1 MTDPNEILYPQVTSI
16 YNKLLQIGVG
26 VILLFLI
33 LNLSVMN
40 ANDSKVQLEQHFSG
54 VSNAFVKQAVN
65 TSKIILATNNKKQQ
79 QQFMQSLTESDAVAE
94 ALLYDVSGQLIAHSD
109 NFSSVNELYGIA
121 QGSED
126 TSKQYVTFTH
136 EIRGD
141 ELQGYLRL
149 NVVRDVLVKPLEKQL
164 FSQNEL
170 FRIMLLIAVAA
181 GFLLT
186 RGSSRFSR
194 QGIRLVKKK

>member
-1 MTDPNEILYPQVTSI
+1 MTDRNEILYPQITSI
-16 YNKLLQIGVG
+16 YNKLLQIGGG

-40 ANDSKVQLEQHFSG
+40 AKDSEIEVEKHFRRI
-54 VSNAFVKQAVN
+54 SNAFVKQAVS
-65 TSKIILATNNKKQQ
+65 TSKIILATKNKSQQ
-79 QQFMQSLTESDAVAE
+79 QKFMQSLTESDAVEE
-94 ALLYDVSGQLIAHSD
+94 ALLYDVSGQLIAHSE
-109 NFSSVNELYGIA
+109 NFSSVKELYGIE

-126 TSKQYVTFTH
+126 TSKDYVTFTQ

-149 NVVRDVLVKPLEKQL
+149 NVVRDVLIKPLEKQL

-170 FRIMLLIAVAA
+170 FRIMLLIAVTA